1 MAVSEKY
8 LNICQV
14 SLSGNLPIILE
25 NYKNFMKIYKYVNFY
40 IICPESEKKVFIKKL
55 KYKNCFIISENK
67 IITFKK
73 FKKISNKYLK
83 NKKYFK
89 IIQARLRWYYQQILK
104 ISFVIDYVEQKN
116 KNIVIWDA
124 DTLILKK
131 IIFFKKNYSLSYGTT
146 SEFHRAYYDT
156 NKKILKKLPNY
167 FISSLAQFISLSVFE
182 NRFLKK
188 KLSKFMRKKNTT
200 SDWMSHIVFKAIAK
214 GHENYNGSMFS
225 EYELIGQ
232 SNLLYKKKSQKLISG
247 LREQLSGK
255 LTVLQKKIA
264 KFFGY
269 SYVAYEHTHSNEL
282 SKNMLNKKQDWYL
295 YIKLLI
301 RKTSNKFFRGI
312 RHIILEKI
320 YK

>member
-1 MAVSEKY
+1 MSEKY

-14 SLSGNLPIILE
+14 SLLGNLPIILE
-25 NYKNFMKIYKYVNFY
+25 NYKNFIRIYKHVNFY
-40 IICPESEKKVFIKKL
+40 IICPESEKKIFKKKL
-55 KYKNCFIISENK
+55 NNKNFFIISENK
-67 IITFKK
+67 IINFNK

-83 NKKYFK
+83 TKKYFK
-89 IIQARLRWYYQQILK
+89 KIQPRLKWYYQQILK
-104 ISFVIDYVEQKN
+104 ISFIIDYVKKN
-116 KNIVIWDA
+116 KKNIVIWDA
-124 DTLILKK
+124 DTIILKK
-131 IIFFKKNYSLSYGTT
+131 IIFFQNNYSIRYGTT

-167 FISSLAQFISLSVFE
+167 FISSLAQFISLSTCE
-182 NRFLKK
+182 NRFLNK
-188 KLSKFMRKKNTT
+188 KLNQFIKRKNTT
-200 SDWMSHIVFKAIAK
+200 SEWITHIVFKAITEI
-214 GHENYNGSMFS
+214 HENYNGSMFS

-255 LTVLQKKIA
+255 LTILQKEIA

-269 SYVAYEHTHSNEL
+269 SYVAYEHTHINKL
-282 SKNMLNKKQDWYL
+282 SRNMLNKNQNWYL

-301 RKTSNKFFRGI
+301 RKTSNKFFRSI
-312 RHIILEKI
+312 RHLILQKI

>member
-1 MAVSEKY
+1 VPEKY

-25 NYKNFMKIYKYVNFY
+25 NYKNFVKIYKYVNFY
-40 IICPESEKKVFIKKL
+40 IICPENEKKIFIKKL

-73 FKKISNKYLK
+73 FKKISNQYLK

-89 IIQARLRWYYQQILK
+89 IIQPRLRWYYQQILK
-104 ISFVIDYVEQKN
+104 ISFIIDYVEQKN

-131 IIFFKKNYSLSYGTT
+131 INFFKNNYSLSYGTT
-146 SEFHRAYYDT
+146 SEYHRAYYDT
-156 NKKILKKLPNY
+156 NKKILKELPKY
-167 FISSLAQFISLSVFE
+167 YISSLAQFISLSVFE
-182 NRFLKK
+182 NRFLNKKLFKFMKK
-188 KLSKFMRKKNTT
+188 KSTT
-200 SDWMSHIVFKAIAK
+200 SKWISRIIFKAIAQEHK
-214 GHENYNGSMFS
+214 NYNGSMFS

-232 SNLLYKKKSQKLISG
+232 SNLLYKKNSQKLISG
-247 LREQLSGK
+247 LREQLNGK
-255 LTVLQKKIA
+255 LTVFQKKIA

-269 SYVAYEHTHSNEL
+269 SYVAYEHTYLNEL

-312 RHIILEKI
+312 RHIVLDKI